1 MPARVC
7 TDSPSHVCEL
17 FPFLELI
24 GVNNTGART
33 GGGDEWEH
41 DNIRQ
46 NKKKKIKTHRRVA
59 EMRKRVGGEP
69 V

>member
-1 MPARVC
+1 MCVQ
-7 TDSPSHVCEL
+7 TPSRVCEL

-24 GVNNTGART
+24 GVNKTGARA
-33 GGGDEWEH
+33 GGGGGRGE
-41 DNIRQ
+41 NMTTFG
-46 NKKKKIKTHRRVA
+46 KKKKIKTHRRFA